1 MKRKQLII
9 DHIEDMD
16 NHLLAAERAQT
27 IPTVTK
33 ESIANYINMVR
44 EKLKVVENYVKL
56 EDNG

>member
-16 NHLLAAERAQT
+16 NHWLAAERALT